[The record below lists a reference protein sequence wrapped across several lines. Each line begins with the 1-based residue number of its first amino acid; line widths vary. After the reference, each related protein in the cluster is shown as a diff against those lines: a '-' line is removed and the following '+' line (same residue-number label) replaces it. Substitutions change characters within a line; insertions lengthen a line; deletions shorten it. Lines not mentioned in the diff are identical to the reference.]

1 MPTGLI
7 IILCCIGAFL
17 LGIAVLYVGM
27 KLSILFANKR
37 KKRSRSTENA
47 TEKKKIGT
55 MNLILIIIGIL
66 TLIFTV
72 TMIWIFIV
80 QGAVPDTLITCF
92 FAFVSGEA
100 GIMGWIKT
108 SKEKAGK
115 KTEEKAENKEAKG

>member
-1 MPTGLI
+1 MYMKI
-7 IILCCIGAFL
+7 AVVIACCIGAFL
-17 LGIAVLYVGM
+17 LGIAVLYIGM

-37 KKRSRSTENA
+37 KKRSRSTENT

-55 MNLILIIIGIL
+55 MDLILIIIGIL

-92 FAFVSGEA
+92 FAFVGGEA
-100 GIMGWIKT
+100 GIMGWIQNT
-108 SKEKAGK
+108 K
-115 KTEEKAENKEAKG
+115 KKYKKSGETDEEAKG